1 MKLFVMAC
9 FGTFIA
15 FMVLEFFSGFF
26 SSISKGKNEDEK
38 GKNDREQEE

>member
-15 FMVLEFFSGFF
+15 FMVLEFLSGLF
-26 SSISKGKNEDEK
+26 SSISKRKNEGKK
-38 GKNDREQEE
+38 GENEREQEE